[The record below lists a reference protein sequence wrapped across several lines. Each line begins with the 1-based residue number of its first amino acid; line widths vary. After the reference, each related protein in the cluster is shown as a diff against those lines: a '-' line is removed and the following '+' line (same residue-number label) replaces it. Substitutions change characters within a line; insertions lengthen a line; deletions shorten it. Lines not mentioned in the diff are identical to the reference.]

1 LRIFLLLVF
10 SFTLAAASGCGERT
24 ATFSGP
30 TVKEFTGKLVHDNKP
45 VTFSED
51 EKVTLKLFH
60 EKGESFGIPIQS
72 DGSFK
77 IGWMP
82 IGKYSVTL
90 LREKHQSG
98 TKKGGGAPN
107 QQSIP
112 GGFEIK
118 DNQTEYTI
126 ELGKSFKP

>member
-1 LRIFLLLVF
+1 MRILLSLVF
-10 SFTLAAASGCGERT
+10 TASLIVACGCGERT
-24 ATFSGP
+24 ATFTGP
-30 TVKEFTGKLVHDNKP
+30 TVKEFTGKVVQDKKP
-45 VTFSED
+45 VTFPED
-51 EKVTLKLFH
+51 EKVSLKLFH
-60 EKGESFGIPIQS
+60 EKGESFGIPLQA

-90 LREKHQSG
+90 IREKQLSG

-107 QQSIP
+107 QQSVP

-118 DNQTEYTI
+118 DNQTDYTI
-126 ELGKSFKP
+126 ELGKAYKP